1 MDKKEEFKTFIKGN
15 PKLINYIKDNDGS
28 MQKLYEIYDVYGE
41 DDKVWEEYLKD
52 RSSINLNN
60 ISNIVKNIDMN
71 SIKGHIN
78 TAQKALNLVQELTG
92 KVNEGAKIIKKP
104 LAPKPL
110 DKFFEDSP
118 VTLAVLISVASNG
131 TLSAQL

>member
-1 MDKKEEFKTFIKGN
+1 MDKKDAFKNFIKSN

-41 DDKVWEEYLKD
+41 DNKVWEEYLKD

-92 KVNEGAKIIKKP
+92 KVNEGVKSIKKP

-110 DKFFEDSP
+110 NKFFED
-118 VTLAVLISVASNG
+118 
-131 TLSAQL
+131 

>member
-1 MDKKEEFKTFIKGN
+1 MDKKEAFKNFIKSN

-28 MQKLYEIYDVYGE
+28 MQKLYEVYDVYGE

-52 RSSINLNN
+52 RSGINLNN

-92 KVNEGAKIIKKP
+92 KVNEGVKTIKKP

-110 DKFFEDSP
+110 DKFFED
-118 VTLAVLISVASNG
+118 
-131 TLSAQL
+131 

>member
-1 MDKKEEFKTFIKGN
+1 MDKREKFKNFIKNN
-15 PKLINYIKDNDGS
+15 PKLINYLKENDGS
-28 MQKLYEIYDVYGE
+28 MQKLYEVYDVYGE
-41 DDKVWEEYLKD
+41 DDKVWEDYLKD
-52 RSSINLNN
+52 RSGINLNN

-92 KVNEGAKIIKKP
+92 KVNGGVKMIKKP

-110 DKFFEDSP
+110 DKFFED
-118 VTLAVLISVASNG
+118 
-131 TLSAQL
+131 

>member
-1 MDKKEEFKTFIKGN
+1 MDKKEAFKNFVKNN

-28 MQKLYEIYDVYGE
+28 MQKLYEVYDVYGE

-78 TAQKALNLVQELTG
+78 TAQKALSLVQELTG
-92 KVNEGAKIIKKP
+92 KVNEGVKTIKKP

-110 DKFFEDSP
+110 DKFFED
-118 VTLAVLISVASNG
+118 
-131 TLSAQL
+131 

>member
-1 MDKKEEFKTFIKGN
+1 MDKKEEFKTFLKNN
-15 PKLINYIKDNDGS
+15 PKLLNYIKDNDSS
-28 MQKLYEIYDVYGE
+28 MQKLYEIYDVYGAE
-41 DDKVWEEYLKD
+41 DSIWEDYMKD

-78 TAQKALNLVQELTG
+78 TAQKALSLVQELTG
-92 KVNEGAKIIKKP
+92 KVNDGVKMIKKP

-110 DKFFEDSP
+110 DKFFED
-118 VTLAVLISVASNG
+118 
-131 TLSAQL
+131 

>member
-1 MDKKEEFKTFIKGN
+1 MDKKEEFKNFIKNN
-15 PKLINYIKDNDGS
+15 PKLINYIKNNNNS
-28 MQKLYEIYDVYGE
+28 VQKLYEVYDVYGA
-41 DDKVWEEYLKD
+41 DDKVWEEYLSD

-92 KVNEGAKIIKKP
+92 KVNEGVKAVKKP

-110 DKFFEDSP
+110 DKFFED
-118 VTLAVLISVASNG
+118 
-131 TLSAQL
+131 

>member
-1 MDKKEEFKTFIKGN
+1 MDKKEEFKNFIKNN
-15 PKLINYIKDNDGS
+15 PKLINYIKNNNNS
-28 MQKLYEIYDVYGE
+28 MQKLYEVYDVYGA
-41 DDKVWEEYLKD
+41 DDKVWEEYLSD

-92 KVNEGAKIIKKP
+92 KVNEGVKAVKKP

-110 DKFFEDSP
+110 DKFFED
-118 VTLAVLISVASNG
+118 
-131 TLSAQL
+131 

>member
-1 MDKKEEFKTFIKGN
+1 MDKKEQFKIFLKNN
-15 PKLINYIKDNDGS
+15 PKLISYIKEKDSS

-41 DDKVWEEYLKD
+41 DDKVWDEYTSD
-52 RSSINLNN
+52 RSSINLHN

-92 KVNEGAKIIKKP
+92 KVNDSVKMIKKP

-110 DKFFEDSP
+110 DKFFED
-118 VTLAVLISVASNG
+118 
-131 TLSAQL
+131 

>member
-1 MDKKEEFKTFIKGN
+1 MDKKEAFKNFIKNN
-15 PKLINYIKDNDGS
+15 PKLINYIKNNNNS
-28 MQKLYEIYDVYGE
+28 MQKLYEVYDVYGE
-41 DDKVWEEYLKD
+41 DDKVWEEYLSD

-92 KVNEGAKIIKKP
+92 KVNEGVKAVKKP

-110 DKFFEDSP
+110 DKFFED
-118 VTLAVLISVASNG
+118 
-131 TLSAQL
+131 

>member
-1 MDKKEEFKTFIKGN
+1 MDKKEAFKNFIKSN
-15 PKLINYIKDNDGS
+15 PKLINYIKDNDSS

-41 DDKVWEEYLKD
+41 DEKVWEEYLKD

-92 KVNEGAKIIKKP
+92 KVNDGVKMIKKP
-104 LAPKPL
+104 LTPKPL
-110 DKFFEDSP
+110 DKFFED
-118 VTLAVLISVASNG
+118 
-131 TLSAQL
+131 

>member
-1 MDKKEEFKTFIKGN
+1 MDKKEEFKTFIKNN

-110 DKFFEDSP
+110 DKFFED
-118 VTLAVLISVASNG
+118 
-131 TLSAQL
+131 

>member
-1 MDKKEEFKTFIKGN
+1 MDKKEEFKTFIKSN
-15 PKLINYIKDNDGS
+15 PKLINYIKDNDSS

-41 DDKVWEEYLKD
+41 DEKVWEEYLKD

-92 KVNEGAKIIKKP
+92 KVSDGVKTIKKP

-110 DKFFEDSP
+110 DKFFED
-118 VTLAVLISVASNG
+118 
-131 TLSAQL
+131 

>member
-1 MDKKEEFKTFIKGN
+1 MDKKEAFKIFIKNN
-15 PKLINYIKDNDGS
+15 PKLINYIKDHESS
-28 MQKLYEIYDVYGE
+28 MQKLYEIYDIYGE
-41 DDKVWEEYLKD
+41 DENVWEEYLKD

-78 TAQKALNLVQELTG
+78 TAQKALSLVQELTG
-92 KVNEGAKIIKKP
+92 KVNEGVKAIKKP

-110 DKFFEDSP
+110 DKFFED
-118 VTLAVLISVASNG
+118 
-131 TLSAQL
+131 